1 VRVFGSLEK
10 RFTNGLLSKE
20 EELLI
25 RQRLMLAMGFAVE
38 STLHTRLESLARS
51 T

>member
-25 RQRLMLAMGFAVE
+25 RLRLMLAMGLE
-38 STLHTRLESLARS
+38 IDQGLYGRLEGAAN
-51 T
+51 